1 MNSFAVD
8 FDNGIKS
15 EKLILKQLRIY
26 FDRDIKPTKYPYSK
40 YDFYDRENLY
50 ELKTRNT
57 KINDFDTT
65 LIAEDKIINT
75 PKSQYF
81 IFSFTDKL
89 GYIKYDKDI
98 FKTFPVKVF
107 QRGKRI
113 DYEDYPKKY
122 IYIPTTSLT
131 IIPTEKKYKCL
142 INVEELL
149 Y

>member
-8 FDNGIKS
+8 FKNGIES
-15 EKLILKQLRIY
+15 EKLILKKLRTY
-26 FDRDIKPTKYPYSK
+26 FNRDIKATKYPYSK
-40 YDFYDRENLY
+40 YDFYDTENLY
-50 ELKTRNT
+50 ELKTRN
-57 KINDFDTT
+57 NNSNAFPQT

-89 GYIKYDKDI
+89 CYIKYDKDI

-142 INVEELL
+142 INIEELL